1 MITVDAG
8 GAQTFELL
16 CLLSREAT
24 YSRDGSFSDSPSE
37 MSGSWVTRGEHIT
50 DRDSI
55 APCGL
60 CARTISKGRTGQSR
74 WMWPRC
80 PHPKPSPLVNQFLRS
95 FDRAGAY
102 GRRLVVSR
110 SIGSWTYRGCR
121 GSFRGFEV
129 VEALGAVEV
138 VGRWGGHGSS
148 RGRDRGR
155 GSWF

>member
-1 MITVDAG
+1 MTVGAG

-37 MSGSWVTRGEHIT
+37 MSGGVVG
-50 DRDSI
+50 DSI

-60 CARTISKGRTGQSR
+60 CARTLSKRRTGQSR

-80 PHPKPSPLVNQFLRS
+80 PHPKPSPLVNRFLRS

-102 GRRLVVSR
+102 GRRLAVSR
-110 SIGSWTYRGCR
+110 SIGSWTYRGCG
-121 GSFRGFEV
+121 GSCRGFEV
-129 VEALGAVEV
+129 VEALGGRVEV
-138 VGRWGGHGSS
+138 VS
-148 RGRDRGR
+148 RGAGMVPVVGRDRGR

>member
-1 MITVDAG
+1 MMTVGAG

-16 CLLSREAT
+16 CLRSREAT

-37 MSGSWVTRGEHIT
+37 MSGVVG
-50 DRDSI
+50 DSI

-60 CARTISKGRTGQSR
+60 CARTLSKGRTGQSR

-80 PHPKPSPLVNQFLRS
+80 PHPKPSPLVNRFLRS

-110 SIGSWTYRGCR
+110 SIGSWTYRGCGGFVSRVR
-121 GSFRGFEV
+121 GGRGP
-129 VEALGAVEV
+129 
-138 VGRWGGHGSS
+138 RGG
-148 RGRDRGR
+148 RGR
-155 GSWF
+155 GSRGGAWFQSWS

>member
-1 MITVDAG
+1 MTVDAG

-37 MSGSWVTRGEHIT
+37 MSGSWVTRGERIT

-55 APCGL
+55 APLRAMRSYPPEGTNRAVSL
-60 CARTISKGRTGQSR
+60 DVASLSNR
-74 WMWPRC
+74 
-80 PHPKPSPLVNQFLRS
+80 FLRS
-95 FDRAGAY
+95 SDRAGAY